1 MTMDYTPVHRPQR
14 TRISESLEPP
24 LPRIHR
30 LPLLR
35 RRAGERPNFWESNL
49 TVIKRIAI

>member
-1 MTMDYTPVHRPQR
+1 MTMDYAPVHRPQR
-14 TRISESLEPP
+14 TRISKSLEPP

-35 RRAGERPNFWESNL
+35 RRAGERFQIFGVEFNGHKPHS
-49 TVIKRIAI
+49 